1 MADDVS
7 KALSRVHRWVG
18 FPLLAITLGIS
29 GLWVWK
35 QQLTQQLRGA
45 SADLRIEE
53 CLLLER
59 RLQFLEWVPSPAT
72 QDSGRCRREAA
83 ERLWEGQKQ
92 DQALRLQQELV
103 TSKAAT
109 AQDIER
115 LQQWKGGLQR
125 FALQAFERGEI
136 EQSLALLRLTDTA
149 GGDPGVAAMVNQF
162 QQTWGKNKLDL
173 ERASTLAAKG
183 QWWEALSALNG
194 LSHPYWRQKSLPL
207 RQNVEAGLAKV
218 EKKRV
223 EVHGPLPYAI
233 SPKRLDELVKK
244 RVAAGVPDWQAFSE
258 ACRALG
264 GRLEDK
270 GPEAT
275 CER

>member
-7 KALSRVHRWVG
+7 RALSRVHRWVG
-18 FPLLAITLGIS
+18 LPFLAIALGIS
-29 GLWVWK
+29 GLWMWK

-45 SADLRIEE
+45 SADLRLEE
-53 CLLLER
+53 CLRLER
-59 RLQFLEWVPSPAT
+59 RLQILDWVPGPPT

-83 ERLWEGQKQ
+83 ERLWQGKKQ
-92 DQALRLQQELV
+92 AQALRLQQELV
-103 TSKAAT
+103 NSKART
-109 AQDIER
+109 PQDIER
-115 LQQWKGGLQR
+115 LQQWRGGLQR
-125 FALQAFERGEI
+125 LALQAFERGQLET
-136 EQSLALLRLTDTA
+136 SLALLRLTDKA
-149 GGDPGVAAMVNQF
+149 GGDPGVEAMVNQF
-162 QQTWGKNKLDL
+162 QQNWSKNRLDV

-183 QWWEALSALNG
+183 QWLEALSALNG

-207 RQNVEAGLAKV
+207 RQTVEAGLAKV
-218 EKKRV
+218 EKNRV
-223 EVHGPLPYAI
+223 KVHGPLPYAI
-233 SPKRLDELVKK
+233 PSKRLDELVKK

>member
-1 MADDVS
+1 MG
-7 KALSRVHRWVG
+7 L
-18 FPLLAITLGIS
+18 PLLALTLGIS

-59 RLQFLEWVPSPAT
+59 RLQHLEWVPSPAT

-83 ERLWEGQKQ
+83 ERLWQGQKQ
-92 DQALRLQQELV
+92 AQALRLQQELV
-103 TSKAAT
+103 NSKAAT
-109 AQDIER
+109 PEDIER
-115 LQQWKGGLQR
+115 LQKWKGALQR
-125 FALQAFERGEI
+125 LALQTFERGEL

-149 GGDPGVAAMVNQF
+149 GGDPGVAAMVQQF
-162 QQTWGKNKLDL
+162 QQTWGKNKLDM
-173 ERASTLAAKG
+173 ERASSLAARG

-194 LSHPYWRQKSLPL
+194 LSHPYWRQKSLRL
-207 RQNVEAGLAKV
+207 RQTVEAGLAKV

-223 EVHGPLPYAI
+223 EVHGPLPYDI

-244 RVAAGVPDWQAFSE
+244 RMAAGVPDWQAFSE

>member
-18 FPLLAITLGIS
+18 LPVLAFSLGIS
-29 GLWVWK
+29 GLWLWK

-45 SADLRIEE
+45 SAELRIEE
-53 CLLLER
+53 CLRLER
-59 RLQFLEWVPSPAT
+59 RLQSLEWVPSPAT

-83 ERLWEGQKQ
+83 ERLWQGQKQ
-92 DQALRLQQELV
+92 AEALRLQQELV
-103 TSKAAT
+103 NSKAAKLE
-109 AQDIER
+109 DIER
-115 LQQWKGGLQR
+115 LQTWKGGLQR
-125 FALQAFERGEI
+125 LALQTFERGEL

-173 ERASTLAAKG
+173 ERASSLAARG

-194 LSHPYWRQKSLPL
+194 LSHPYWRQKSLRL
-207 RQNVEAGLAKV
+207 RQTVEAGLAKV

>member
-1 MADDVS
+1 
-7 KALSRVHRWVG
+7 VG
-18 FPLLAITLGIS
+18 LPFLAIALGIS
-29 GLWVWK
+29 GLWMWK

-45 SADLRIEE
+45 SADLRLEE

-59 RLQFLEWVPSPAT
+59 RLQILEWVPSPPT

-83 ERLWEGQKQ
+83 ERLWQGQKQ
-92 DQALRLQQELV
+92 AQALRLQQELV
-103 TSKAAT
+103 TSKAGKAE
-109 AQDIER
+109 DIER
-115 LQQWKGGLQR
+115 LQEWKGGLQR
-125 FALQAFERGEI
+125 LALQAFERGEL
-136 EQSLALLRLTDTA
+136 EKSLAMLRLTDTA
-149 GGDPGVAAMVNQF
+149 GGDPGIEAMVNQF
-162 QQTWGKNKLDL
+162 QQSWSKNRLDV

-194 LSHPYWRQKSLPL
+194 LSHPYWRQKSIPL
-207 RQNVEAGLAKV
+207 RQTVEAGLAKV
-218 EKKRV
+218 EKNRV
-223 EVHGPLPYAI
+223 KVHGPLPYAI
-233 SPKRLDELVKK
+233 PSKRLDELVKK

-264 GRLEDK
+264 GRLEDN